1 MVKNDKSQDKLN
13 PNNQFNQHVSI
24 NKGQNYCVVSCSK
37 HRMPDFIDVIDEMTM
52 KGWEITS
59 GITSDDGLVFQTLI
73 KPSKIN

>member
-73 KPSKIN
+73 KPSKN

>member
-1 MVKNDKSQDKLN
+1 MFKNDKSQDKLN

-37 HRMPDFIDVIDEMTM
+37 HRMPDFIDVIDEMTI

-73 KPSKIN
+73 KPSKN

>member
-37 HRMPDFIDVIDEMTM
+37 HRMPDFIDVIDEMTI

-73 KPSKIN
+73 KLSKN

>member
-37 HRMPDFIDVIDEMTM
+37 HRMPDFIDVIDEMTI

-73 KPSKIN
+73 KPSKN

>member
-24 NKGQNYCVVSCSK
+24 TKGQNYCVVSCSK

-73 KPSKIN
+73 KPSKN

>member
-1 MVKNDKSQDKLN
+1 MVKNGKSQDKLN

-37 HRMPDFIDVIDEMTM
+37 HRMPDFIDVIDEMTI

-73 KPSKIN
+73 KPSKN

>member
-24 NKGQNYCVVSCSK
+24 NKGQHYCVVSCSK
-37 HRMPDFIDVIDEMTM
+37 HRMPDFIDVIDEMTI

-73 KPSKIN
+73 KPSKN